1 LTRRLAGREEGRG
14 VGKAVSKVAPEGG
27 TARGRTVDR
36 GGERDVRVDREEGR
50 LTRRSFGRE
59 VGGAVDKEGGRSY
72 N

>member
-1 LTRRLAGREEGRG
+1 VGLARQLARWLRKEGRQ
-14 VGKAVSKVAPEGG
+14 EGG
-27 TARGRTVDR
+27 RLTR